1 MLVCGARAKHRAGLR
16 FARDTEQKLQQS
28 RTADGM
34 EHFERIEAP
43 PLPVLDPF
51 ALGALSE
58 PSDGPV
64 GGGTE
69 QIVVGFVGRW
79 QPFCCA
85 VCKDFLQEGATAP
98 VLKTRVLANVRF
110 EQTEASAAT

>member
-69 QIVVGFVGRW
+69 QIVVGFVGRR
-79 QPFCCA
+79 QPLCGA
-85 VCKDFLQEGATAP
+85 VGKYFLEEGGAAP
-98 VLKTRVLANVRF
+98 VVQICVLPKVRF
-110 EQTEASAAT
+110 E